1 MTLGIAWLAKSFAVH
16 KVQGRKLCWLRPRYL
31 QRTIILHRKNI
42 AMRPSVL
49 QDSTRLRVR
58 KVKDLLLARHEQI
71 KGSCKI
77 FLVSDDSKNLNH
89 Q

>member
-1 MTLGIAWLAKSFAVH
+1 MQCQNFDLIKGVINS
-16 KVQGRKLCWLRPRYL
+16 Q
-31 QRTIILHRKNI
+31 
-42 AMRPSVL
+42 
-49 QDSTRLRVR
+49 RLRVR

-77 FLVSDDSKNLNH
+77 FLVSDVSKNLNH